1 MTVNATQPLDVE
13 AGVADGARRVER
25 EKTFAPMGMRIV
37 FKDLDYSVPSHHKK
51 GERAFLLK
59 KVAGYFEAHQM
70 AALMGPSG
78 SGKTTLLDVL
88 AGRKNAGVTEGTVA
102 FAGQKPTPQ
111 FLRRYTGYVEQFDTL
126 LGILTVY
133 EMLLYTAELKRPVS
147 EPLESKKRAVE
158 DLLDKLALSR
168 CRDVKH
174 SNPQLNLPQTR
185 RPLIAPPL
193 QIGNALSKGISGG
206 QAKRTNI
213 EQQQHQWQQHLG
225 SPLPWKISTQAQ
237 LLVRPCPSPSPSPS
251 PNQVMTMVKSL
262 AAGGVTICATIHSPT
277 SYCFALFD
285 SVMML
290 VKGRVVYFGPR
301 GHSAIEFAQSGC
313 PHPKEFLP
321 GYNDAEYLVDLVTE
335 ADLAGESDKMADFY
349 AKVYLSSR
357 NFYVPYM
364 LYTRAS
370 SSLAISASELFR
382 DNAARI
388 DQYLSESAD
397 VLPENIQKEL
407 AVRSATV
414 TPWWW
419 GLKTLVKSRQ
429 HNATRPGTRPDKTF
443 RRTVLLQYRTSK
455 NYRDGEFLGPRIGD
469 KILISLLIMTL
480 YLGIG
485 DEFIESNYVNI
496 AAVLFM
502 WCVLPAFGAAAYV
515 PALVLERNLFT
526 RERNDGL
533 YLVVT
538 YLLSKMVDELLLA
551 GLASLGISAY
561 VFYGIQ
567 LQGQWVTFWLIYYI
581 TLSNGIVLAYFVA
594 AISPNLDVAN
604 ALLPT
609 YVVTLLFFGGFLFR
623 FHEMPRWWK
632 WYSYIDFLRYSWGSL
647 MVNQFEDNNPSWLG
661 GTVLSYYSLA
671 HVDKWRYMGFLALFF
686 IVFFLL
692 ALITMQFKKY
702 QSR

>member
-1 MTVNATQPLDVE
+1 MTAKGTAPLDVE
-13 AGVADGARRVER
+13 AAGAKGDDRKHYAR
-25 EKTFAPMGMRIV
+25 EKSFAPLGMRIV
-37 FKDLDYSVPSHHKK
+37 FKDLDYSVPSNTKK

-59 KVAGYFEAHQM
+59 KVAGYFEPHQM

-88 AGRKNAGVTEGTVA
+88 AGRKNAGVTEGTIA

-133 EMLLYTAELKRPVS
+133 EMLLYTAEMKRPIS
-147 EPLESKKRAVE
+147 EPLESKKQAVE
-158 DLLDKLALSR
+158 DLLEKLALNR
-168 CRDVKH
+168 CRDVK
-174 SNPQLNLPQTR
+174 
-185 RPLIAPPL
+185 
-193 QIGNALSKGISGG
+193 IGNAMAKGISGG

-213 EQQQHQWQQHLG
+213 GIALITNPRVLFLDEPTSGLD
-225 SPLPWKISTQAQ
+225 SFTS
-237 LLVRPCPSPSPSPS
+237 
-251 PNQVMTMVKSL
+251 NEVMTMVKSL

-277 SYCFALFD
+277 SYCFSLFD
-285 SVMML
+285 SLIML
-290 VKGRVVYFGPR
+290 VKGSVVYFGPR

-313 PHPKEFLP
+313 SNPKEFLP
-321 GYNDAEYLVDLVTE
+321 GYNDAEYLVDMVTE
-335 ADLAGESDKMADFY
+335 ADIAGQSDQLADHY
-349 AKVYLSSR
+349 AGSQLYL
-357 NFYVPYM
+357 
-364 LYTRAS
+364 A
-370 SSLAISASELFR
+370 
-382 DNAARI
+382 NAARI

-397 VLPENIQKEL
+397 VLPEHIQKEL

-419 GLKTLVKSRQ
+419 GLKTLIK
-429 HNATRPGTRPDKTF
+429 
-443 RRTVLLQYRTSK
+443 YRTTK

-485 DEFIESNYVNI
+485 DELTDSNYINI

-502 WCVLPAFGAAAYV
+502 WCTMPAFGAAAYV
-515 PALVLERNLFT
+515 PALVLERGLFT

-538 YLLSKMVDELLLA
+538 YLLSKMVDELLLTA
-551 GLASLGISAY
+551 LASLGISAY

-567 LQGQWVTFWLIYYI
+567 LQGEWVAFWLIYYI
-581 TLSNGIVLAYFVA
+581 TLSNGIVLAYFIA

-623 FHEMPRWWK
+623 FHEMPPWWK

-647 MVNQFEDNNPSWLG
+647 MVNQFEKSNPSWLG
-661 GTVLSYYSLA
+661 GTVLSYYGLEN
-671 HVDKWRYMGFLALFF
+671 VDKWRNMGFLALFF
-686 IVFFLL
+686 IVFFLF
-692 ALITMQFKKY
+692 ALLTMQFKKY